1 MFKKLLVNCD
11 ITQEELAEKLN
22 VTQALISKWV
32 TGKGVPRTQM
42 LPKIA
47 NALKVDVSEVVACF
61 VEHKEEEAEEE

>member
-1 MFKKLLVNCD
+1 MFKKLLANCG

-42 LPKIA
+42 LPNIA
-47 NALKVDVSEVVACF
+47 TALNVDVTVVVDCF
-61 VEHKEEEAEEE
+61 ANQTDEGEEA